1 MSNNVRAVISNA
13 EGLILLVTESDDKE
27 NWKLP
32 GGSLESG
39 EDPITGIKR
48 ELQEELGID
57 RKFMSPELKFKH
69 LKTDDDLFDRYIF
82 RINLGPIVIKP
93 TGEIF
98 RAEWFS
104 LDKIPE
110 GKNKQHILD
119 AVKSSQA

>member
-13 EGLILLVTESDDKE
+13 EGQILLVTESDDKE

-82 RINLGPIVIKP
+82 R
-93 TGEIF
+93 
-98 RAEWFS
+98 AEWFS

-110 GKNKQHILD
+110 GKTEQHILD
-119 AVKSSQA
+119 AVKSSQS